1 MKETLVVPAVYYPV
15 QPLYTGSTVWFHLC
29 DLLSAEVNDGRQS
42 WASREK
48 RYTAPEAGYEQAE
61 YQEIFEGSKKHITYM
76 CDASSLDRAAVWY
89 L

>member
-1 MKETLVVPAVYYPV
+1 
-15 QPLYTGSTVWFHLC
+15 
-29 DLLSAEVNDGRQS
+29 VNDGRQS